1 MAWLEGTLTTG
12 AVSLRFRKM
21 WQVKVDTMAM
31 VDTMG
36 ARAEFP
42 LWTYPAFSSN
52 FFSLFLMSA
61 KEKAIRERFYFA
73 DQNIASSLFQ

>member
-1 MAWLEGTLTTG
+1 MGLAKEGEQEWPDLEIALTTG
-12 AVSLRFRKM
+12 AVSLRFRTM

-42 LWTYPAFSSN
+42 LWT
-52 FFSLFLMSA
+52 
-61 KEKAIRERFYFA
+61 
-73 DQNIASSLFQ
+73 

>member
-1 MAWLEGTLTTG
+1 MQKWSDLDKALTTG

-42 LWTYPAFSSN
+42 LWTYPAFFSK
-52 FFSLFLMSA
+52 FFSLFLISA
-61 KEKAIRERFYFA
+61 KEKAIGG
-73 DQNIASSLFQ
+73 DLILHSKS